1 MSKDLSTSSLK
12 ENFLSVDND
21 DDCQIT
27 LKQLGKVI
35 KKLYGS
41 DYDADKQFSSLI
53 GLIKIDF
60 PAFLA
65 FHEKYKLR
73 RLMNIDGEPDME
85 TKRKMF
91 KMMDVDGDGVMS
103 EFEFKQWTKKM
114 MEIDSD
120 VESDDEDKIN
130 SADMDRLLEHMFKE
144 LDTDGDGK
152 VTFKELDEDSD

>member
-12 ENFLSVDND
+12 ETFLSVDKD

-73 RLMNIDGEPDME
+73 RLLTFDGEPDIK
-85 TKRKMF
+85 TKKEIF
-91 KMMDVDGDGVMS
+91 KSMDIDGDGFMS
-103 EFEFKQWTKKM
+103 EFEFKECAKKV
-114 MEIDSD
+114 MEIHSD
-120 VESDDEDKIN
+120 AESDDEEQPDLAELDKVFEL
-130 SADMDRLLEHMFKE
+130 AFKE
-144 LDTDGDGK
+144 LDTDGSGK
-152 VTFKELDEDSD
+152 ITFREFI